1 MTAKQMAEYHLTLI
15 GSVRADNSVAD
26 REDNVSQSQCRSGRV
41 DGSVATRRG
50 AVDDQSEGKSPW

>member
-1 MTAKQMAEYHLTLI
+1 MVAYHLTLI
-15 GSVRADNSVAD
+15 ESVRADNSVAT
-26 REDNVSQSQCRSGRV
+26 REDNVSQSRCRSGRV